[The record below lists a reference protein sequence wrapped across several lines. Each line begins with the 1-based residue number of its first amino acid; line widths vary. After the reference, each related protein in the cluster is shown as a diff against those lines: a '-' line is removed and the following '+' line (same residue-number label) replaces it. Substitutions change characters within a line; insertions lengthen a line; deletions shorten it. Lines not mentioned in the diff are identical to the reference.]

1 MNRIKQ
7 ESTWRGLILMLTAFG
22 VQIAPE
28 LQEAIIT
35 VGLALVG
42 VKGITSTYH
51 DTNQTD
57 FCRIQNFR
65 KL

>member
-7 ESTWRGLILMLTAFG
+7 KSTWRGLILMLTAFG

-35 VGLALVG
+35 VGLAIVG
-42 VKGITSTYH
+42 AINVLK
-51 DTNQTD
+51 N
-57 FCRIQNFR
+57 
-65 KL
+65 K

>member
-1 MNRIKQ
+1 MQTIITNIMNRIKQ
-7 ESTWRGLILMLTAFG
+7 ESTWRGIILIFTAFG

-42 VKGITSTYH
+42 AINIIK
-51 DTNQTD
+51 D
-57 FCRIQNFR
+57 
-65 KL
+65 K

>member
-42 VKGITSTYH
+42 AI
-51 DTNQTD
+51 
-57 FCRIQNFR
+57 NFL
-65 KL
+65 KNK

>member
-1 MNRIKQ
+1 MQTIITNIMNRIKQ
-7 ESTWRGLILMLTAFG
+7 ESTWRGIILMLTAFG

-42 VKGITSTYH
+42 AINIIK
-51 DTNQTD
+51 D
-57 FCRIQNFR
+57 
-65 KL
+65 K

>member
-1 MNRIKQ
+1 MNFITNIMNRIKQ
-7 ESTWRGLILMLTAFG
+7 ESTWRGIILMFTAFG

-42 VKGITSTYH
+42 AI
-51 DTNQTD
+51 
-57 FCRIQNFR
+57 NFL
-65 KL
+65 KNK

>member
-35 VGLALVG
+35 VGLAIVG
-42 VKGITSTYH
+42 AINVLK
-51 DTNQTD
+51 N
-57 FCRIQNFR
+57 
-65 KL
+65 K